1 MAQLNS
7 TESALKQS
15 QLDCEA
21 LKVQL
26 EKQLSEKDESHK
38 KELAKTVEMFRK
50 QLTEKE
56 TVINELPDKM
66 QTSRVELSLLCESWM
81 KETQQWETEKR
92 ELEEMLTV
100 KEKIWTHQ
108 EANFTEDIQ
117 LLKQEVIQIKV
128 CCLSFFFLGS

>member
-1 MAQLNS
+1 MLRVCVS
-7 TESALKQS
+7 R

-56 TVINELPDKM
+56 
-66 QTSRVELSLLCESWM
+66 
-81 KETQQWETEKR
+81 
-92 ELEEMLTV
+92 EMGFPQADYQKLVST
-100 KEKIWTHQ
+100 
-108 EANFTEDIQ
+108 D
-117 LLKQEVIQIKV
+117 
-128 CCLSFFFLGS
+128 